1 MDASFYIYIFVKG
14 MLLFTEEGEMEI
26 YGDECVYI
34 FPDLLKAV
42 SGTFRR

>member
-1 MDASFYIYIFVKG
+1 MPNNVFVKTTIIFF
-14 MLLFTEEGEMEI
+14 LAEEGEMEMH
-26 YGDECVYI
+26 GDECVYI